1 MEEIFMANWE
11 VKNKI
16 SYPEDDIDRL
26 GLKTRDEFIL
36 VYQLLNR
43 LRNFGATSGTTS
55 NTIAFEP

>member
-1 MEEIFMANWE
+1 MANWE